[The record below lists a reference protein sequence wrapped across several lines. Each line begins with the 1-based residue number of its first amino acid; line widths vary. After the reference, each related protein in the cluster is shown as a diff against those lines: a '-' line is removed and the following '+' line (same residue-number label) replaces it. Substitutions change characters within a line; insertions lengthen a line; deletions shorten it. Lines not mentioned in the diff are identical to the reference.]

1 MKENGLFSSDQTY
14 SGKLLDPKVR
24 AIVNKNKQIF
34 EPNSQLIDTFLTEIS
49 MQDQEKI
56 FL

>member
-49 MQDQEKI
+49 VQDQEKI